1 MFVLLVVVIVVAA
14 SLQAKG
20 AQTNVH
26 IQINKKKSQTKKEK
40 EMLNFGF
47 SCAHF
52 VSSVDEIK
60 ILSSNLYYIR
70 YISRQTN
77 IIFPFEIVTLFPF
90 SRRTRRN
97 TR

>member
-1 MFVLLVVVIVVAA
+1 MFVLLLVVIVVAAA

-60 ILSSNLYYIR
+60 ILSSNLLHTLYKP
-70 YISRQTN
+70 TN
-77 IIFPFEIVTLFPF
+77 KHYF
-90 SRRTRRN
+90 SV
-97 TR
+97 